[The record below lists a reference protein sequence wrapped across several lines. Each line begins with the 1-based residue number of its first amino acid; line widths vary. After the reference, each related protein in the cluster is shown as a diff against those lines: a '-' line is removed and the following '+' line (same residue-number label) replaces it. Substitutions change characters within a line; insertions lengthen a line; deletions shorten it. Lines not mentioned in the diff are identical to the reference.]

1 MYSCI
6 PVSLRSCISVFLCS
20 CIPVFLGCSLR
31 LAPTEPQ
38 KQIALDTYQ
47 VAQSVN
53 AAGAQ
58 AGAPATQKLVSGT
71 ASALAYTG
79 LPASPTI
86 TDYPTTLAAAQT
98 DAAKRPTIDDIA
110 SAADGWLSLGIG
122 IAGLFTGG
130 VGLKVAAALKAAQTK
145 AKALKE
151 VVEGNEEFKR
161 WLEANGGLE
170 AISAFRTAQTGVQS
184 IATEQAVFAVRS
196 SLPQTVKSTA
206 AKSNLV

>member
-1 MYSCI
+1 MRHTF
-6 PVSLRSCISVFLCS
+6 LLLLTSVFCLLTS
-20 CIPVFLGCSLR
+20 GCSLR

-58 AGAPATQKLVSGT
+58 PATPATQKLVSGAA
-71 ASALAYTG
+71 ASLAYTG

-86 TDYPTTLAAAQT
+86 TDYPTILQAAQT
-98 DAAKRPTIDDIA
+98 DAVKRPTIDDIA

-122 IAGLFTGG
+122 VAGLFTGG
-130 VGLKVAAALKAAQTK
+130 VGLKVAAALKAAK
-145 AKALKE
+145 AKAEALKE
-151 VVEGNEEFKR
+151 VVQGNEEFKR
-161 WLEANGGLE
+161 WLEANGDLE
-170 AISAFRTAQTGVQS
+170 AINSFRTAQTGVQS

-196 SLPQTVKSTA
+196 SLPQTVNSTA
-206 AKSNLV
+206 VKSNQV